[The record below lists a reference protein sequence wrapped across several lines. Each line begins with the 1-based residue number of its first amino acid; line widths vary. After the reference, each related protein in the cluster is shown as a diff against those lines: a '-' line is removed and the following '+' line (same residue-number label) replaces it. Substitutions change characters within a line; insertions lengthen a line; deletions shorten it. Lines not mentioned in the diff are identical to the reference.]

1 MRVCVCVFLCVS
13 RSRSSSNFIKL
24 YKIIEQ
30 DVGAPAVSTNVQTLA
45 ELCHVQARD
54 AVNM

>member
-1 MRVCVCVFLCVS
+1 MRVCVFLCVS